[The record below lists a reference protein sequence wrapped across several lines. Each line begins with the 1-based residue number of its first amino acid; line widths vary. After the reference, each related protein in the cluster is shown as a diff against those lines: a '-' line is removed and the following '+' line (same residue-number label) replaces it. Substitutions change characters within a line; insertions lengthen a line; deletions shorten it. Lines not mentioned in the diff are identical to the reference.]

1 MKKTLYYLSLEEI
14 ISLQESSPEVLAEA
28 RQASI
33 DFIISEL
40 SPPEELDTD
49 VEKLKQKKTN
59 IHID

>member
-40 SPPEELDTD
+40 SSLEGQDTD
-49 VEKLKQKKTN
+49 KDHLNTEEQ
-59 IHID
+59 